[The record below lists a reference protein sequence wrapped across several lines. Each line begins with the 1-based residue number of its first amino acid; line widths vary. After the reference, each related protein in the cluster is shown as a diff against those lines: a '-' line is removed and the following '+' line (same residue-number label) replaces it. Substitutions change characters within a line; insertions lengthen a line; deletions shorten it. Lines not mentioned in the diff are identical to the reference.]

1 MQKMIYV
8 IYAVSSRVLQW
19 VEIISVQRI
28 LNFMQ
33 PSLSRNVFEITILKG
48 IISKN
53 IFYLFYFEEVYISS
67 RHLYI
72 NQLVPVGLIF

>member
-33 PSLSRNVFEITILKG
+33 PSLSRNVFETTILKG

-53 IFYLFYFEEVYISS
+53 TFYLFYFEEVYISS